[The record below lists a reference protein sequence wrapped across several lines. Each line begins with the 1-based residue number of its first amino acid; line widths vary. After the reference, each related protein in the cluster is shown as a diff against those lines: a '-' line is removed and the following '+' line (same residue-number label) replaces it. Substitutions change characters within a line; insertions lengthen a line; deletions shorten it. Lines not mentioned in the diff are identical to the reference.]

1 MVCFCFLVDQTRKIK
16 RSKPAAGTCSRCGAG
31 ASVADMR
38 TETRLVQASDIC
50 HAPPKAAKACV
61 ILMVGKAVH
70 MYGPWIK
77 SDSSRGNYFTMVGKG
92 SVNKVFFFLLEW
104 P

>member
-16 RSKPAAGTCSRCGAG
+16 RSKPVAGTCSRCGAG

-38 TETRLVQASDIC
+38 TETRLVQASNIC

-70 MYGPWIK
+70 MYG
-77 SDSSRGNYFTMVGKG
+77 SRGNYFTMVGKG
-92 SVNKVFFFLLEW
+92 SVNKSNMNLAYAYSLAK
-104 P
+104 